1 MFFFLPMDPAA
12 PRFSSLLLDAR
23 VRGRK
28 GTICF
33 LGIAKLGKNI
43 SIPDRLL
50 FKESV
55 KGLAH
60 LGGIHG
66 ATAFAGNL
74 AWRGRRGR
82 AMLLRCLEQWRWVR
96 SDRHPVLATRCGCG
110 KAEVYLLRAED
121 GAAFPA
127 VLGGKRKGEGKKDGK
142 SREGFVFVKKMLPL
156 HPLLPRWRNW

>member
-1 MFFFLPMDPAA
+1 MDPAA

-50 FKESV
+50 FKKIV

-74 AWRGRRGR
+74 ASLVF
-82 AMLLRCLEQWRWVR
+82 LLQ
-96 SDRHPVLATRCGCG
+96 
-110 KAEVYLLRAED
+110 
-121 GAAFPA
+121 
-127 VLGGKRKGEGKKDGK
+127 GEGCVPPSAGGFAALPANVTERWPCGTK
-142 SREGFVFVKKMLPL
+142 SVSPA
-156 HPLLPRWRNW
+156 